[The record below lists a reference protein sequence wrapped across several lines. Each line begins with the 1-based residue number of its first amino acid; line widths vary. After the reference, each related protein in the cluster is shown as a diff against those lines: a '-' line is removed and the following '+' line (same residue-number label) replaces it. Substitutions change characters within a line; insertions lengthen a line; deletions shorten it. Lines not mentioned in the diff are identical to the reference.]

1 VRWSIDVKNF
11 DAADGIAASQPFRCQ
26 RGGLI
31 DRSVPVPFKF
41 DRRPMHGYAG
51 DTLAAA
57 LLANGVRLVG
67 RSFKY
72 HRPRGV
78 MTAGSEEPNALVE
91 LRSGARREPNSKA
104 TMIELHAGL
113 EATSQNCWPSPTFD
127 LLSVNGA
134 LGRLFVAGFY
144 YKTFMWPSVLW
155 ERFYE
160 PLIRRTAGLGRASGL
175 PDPDLYEKA
184 TAFCDVL
191 VIGAGAAGLMAALAA
206 ARSGA
211 RVIVCDED
219 FRFGG
224 RLLAESDEL
233 DGSPAAHSIDQI
245 IAELSAVSDVRLMP
259 RTTVFGVYDGG
270 TYGALERVADH
281 FAEPPLFQPRHR
293 LWRIVAKRTVLAAG
307 AIERPIVFGNNDRPG
322 IMMAGAS
329 RTYANRFGVV
339 AGRRAAVFTN
349 NDSGWRTAAD
359 LAAAGVEIAAVVD
372 SRASVAPCVVQ
383 TATASGARII
393 IDSRVTGA
401 TGGRALRAIE
411 VETRASGRER
421 LAVDTLAVSGGW
433 DPALGLACHL
443 GGRTVWRDD
452 IAAFVPHFPANGMAV
467 VGAANGTF
475 TLHGALTEGAAAG
488 AEAAASVGFAPAAVA
503 IPKADDAP
511 FAIAPMW
518 FTGGAKHKGKAF
530 VDFQNDVTAFDVTLA
545 HREGFRSVEHLK
557 RYTTLGMAT
566 DQGKTANVNGL
577 AIMAALTGR
586 TIPETG
592 TTRYRAPYTP
602 VAMGA
607 LAGPQRGKHFRPT
620 RLTPSHAWASEQGAV
635 FTETGPWLRA
645 QYFPRQGEHHWL
657 ETVNREVSAVRSAA
671 GVCDVSTLGKI
682 DVRGSDAGNFLDRIY
697 VNSFSTLQVGKIR
710 YGLMLREDGFVMD
723 DGTASRLKEDYYLL
737 TATTANAA
745 RIMQH
750 LEFCHQVLWPE
761 LDIQMVLVTDQ
772 WAQYAL
778 AGPHSRDV
786 LRAVVDPDH
795 DISNEGLPFM
805 AVAQL
810 TICGGIE
817 ARLFRISFSGEL
829 GYELA
834 VPARYADA
842 LIRCLMEVG
851 APFGILAYGTE
862 ALGVMRIEKGHP
874 AGNELNGQVTAND
887 LGLTRM
893 MSGKKDF
900 IGRTM
905 AGRPALIDP
914 DRPKLV
920 GVRAVDRER
929 RLHAG
934 AHFLAL
940 DAPTRP
946 ENDQGHMTSVAY
958 SSALGHW
965 IGLGFLKRGPQRIGE
980 RIRAYDPVR
989 GNDIALEVCSP
1000 AFIDPKGERL
1010 RA

>member
-1 VRWSIDVKNF
+1 
-11 DAADGIAASQPFRCQ
+11 
-26 RGGLI
+26 
-31 DRSVPVPFKF
+31 
-41 DRRPMHGYAG
+41 
-51 DTLAAA
+51 
-57 LLANGVRLVG
+57 
-67 RSFKY
+67 
-72 HRPRGV
+72 
-78 MTAGSEEPNALVE
+78 MTAGSEEPSALVE
-91 LRSGARREPNSKA
+91 LRSGERREPNGKA
-104 TMIELHAGL
+104 TMIELYAGL
-113 EATSQNCWPSPTFD
+113 EATSQNCWPSPAFD

-144 YKTFMWPSVLW
+144 YKTFMWPSALW
-155 ERFYE
+155 EKLYE
-160 PLIRRTAGLGRASGL
+160 PLIRRSAGLGRVSGL
-175 PDPDLYEKA
+175 PDPDLYEKT

-191 VIGAGAAGLMAALAA
+191 VIGAGPAGLMAALAA

-211 RVIVCDED
+211 RVIICDED

-224 RLLAESDEL
+224 RLLAESGEL
-233 DGSPAAHSIDQI
+233 GGSPATDSIDQV

-259 RTTVFGVYDGG
+259 RTTVFGVFDGG

-281 FAEPPLFQPRHR
+281 FVEPPLFQPRHR

-322 IMMAGAS
+322 VMMAGAS
-329 RTYANRFGVV
+329 RTYANRFGVIT
-339 AGRRAAVFTN
+339 GRRAAVFTN

-359 LAAAGVEIAAVVD
+359 LAAAGVEIAVVVD
-372 SRASVAPCVVQ
+372 SRASVAPRVVQ

-393 IDSRVTGA
+393 IDARITRA
-401 TGGRALRAIE
+401 IGGRRLRAIE
-411 VETRASGRER
+411 VEARASGRER
-421 LAVDTLAVSGGW
+421 LAVDSLAVSGGW

-452 IAAFVPHFPANGMAV
+452 IAAFVPYVSANGMVV

-488 AEAAASVGFAPAAVA
+488 AEAAAAVGFAPTAVA

-511 FAIAPMW
+511 FTIAPMW
-518 FTGGAKHKGKAF
+518 FTGRAKHKGKAF

-566 DQGKTANVNGL
+566 DQGKTSNVNGL

-592 TTRYRAPYTP
+592 TTRYRPPYTP
-602 VAMGA
+602 ISMGA
-607 LAGPQRGKHFRPT
+607 LAGPQRGKHFRAT
-620 RLTPSHAWASEQGAV
+620 RLTPSHTWASERGAV

-645 QYFPRQGEHHWL
+645 QYFPSQGEHRWL
-657 ETVNREVSAVRSAA
+657 ETVNREVSAVRSAV

-682 DVRGSDAGNFLDRIY
+682 DLQGSDAGNFLDRIY
-697 VNSFSTLQVGKIR
+697 VNSFSTLRVGRVR

-723 DGTASRLKEDYYLL
+723 DGTASRLAEDHYLL
-737 TATTANAA
+737 TTTTANAA

-761 LDIQMVLVTDQ
+761 LDIQMVVVTDQ

-786 LRAVVDPDH
+786 LRAVVDPNH
-795 DISNEGLPFM
+795 DISNEALPFL
-805 AVAQL
+805 AVTQL

-834 VPARYADA
+834 VAARYGDA
-842 LIRCLMEVG
+842 LIRRLMQVG
-851 APFGILAYGTE
+851 APLGIVAYGTE

-887 LGLTRM
+887 LGLARM

-920 GVRAVDRER
+920 GVRALNRDQ

-940 DAPTRP
+940 DAPVRP
-946 ENDQGHMTSVAY
+946 ENDEGHMTSVAY
-958 SSALGHW
+958 SSATGHW

-989 GNDIALEVCSP
+989 GSDIALEVCSS